1 MTTEL
6 TLLAWVLVLALFQIS
21 LTAILRTSETGS
33 AYNAGPRD
41 EAGPPVGRL
50 TGRMQ
55 RAQKNLFE
63 TLPIFAAAVLI
74 AHVAG
79 REGALTW
86 WGATLYFWARIVYVP
101 LYAVGIPYIR
111 SLVWL
116 FGLVGIVLII
126 ASVLAPA

>member
-79 REGALTW
+79 REGVLTW

>member
-1 MTTEL
+1 MTEL